1 MKNQTWVSTACSL
14 LLVFASLSND
24 SAFADTSIKDG
35 KKKLVGEW
43 QVGFHPRMFSPGAKV
58 SFRQY
63 FLTGQVGPVWRFN
76 DDGTATAFI
85 PCDISEKFRKGD
97 IANGTWQLLEEGKIL
112 SLRAHSLVRPNSPM
126 EMRGALEVIC
136 IRPTRLEMGPCLCM
150 IRAGVASLADTTVN
164 SIRVRK
170 SIE

>member
-58 SFRQY
+58 LFRQY

-126 EMRGALEVIC
+126 EMRGALEVDMY
-136 IRPTRLEMGPCLCM
+136 PSNETGDGTM
-150 IRAGVASLADTTVN
+150 SLHDSSGSRQFCRYDSQLYTC
-164 SIRVRK
+164 
-170 SIE
+170 E